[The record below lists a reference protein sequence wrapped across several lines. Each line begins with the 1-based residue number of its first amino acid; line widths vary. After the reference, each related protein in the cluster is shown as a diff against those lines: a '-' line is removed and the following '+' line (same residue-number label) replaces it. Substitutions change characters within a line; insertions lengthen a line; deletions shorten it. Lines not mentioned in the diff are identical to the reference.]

1 MLGAP
6 LLLALLDI
14 SGMARAATPNDYPA
28 RPVRLISPFAPGG
41 GNDLI
46 SRTLGQEMSKNL
58 GQPVVVDNRLY
69 IGTGQDPA
77 AGIADGSD

>member
-28 RPVRLISPFAPGG
+28 RLSG
-41 GNDLI
+41 
-46 SRTLGQEMSKNL
+46 
-58 GQPVVVDNRLY
+58 
-69 IGTGQDPA
+69 
-77 AGIADGSD
+77 